1 MRAKP
6 FGPLAVATQHEAS
19 LRATFGAFPLQSCG
33 YEFGPRW
40 HAHRL
45 VLVTSPLCWD
55 ATRASRGGVRCPG
68 GAEDRALRRRWT
80 CRTGRMIGRVDGQ
93 TELIA
98 AGPYITIG
106 ATWASDVEYVAEL
119 TPGTPG
125 SGPGA
130 WAPCAG
136 VSPRR

>member
-6 FGPLAVATQHEAS
+6 FGLLAVATQHEAS
-19 LRATFGAFPLQSCG
+19 LRAAFGAFPLLSCG

-80 CRTGRMIGRVDGQ
+80 CRAGRMIGRVDGQ
-93 TELIA
+93 AELQV
-98 AGPYITIG
+98 AGPTSQSEPL
-106 ATWASDVEYVAEL
+106 WAGDLE
-119 TPGTPG
+119 
-125 SGPGA
+125 
-130 WAPCAG
+130 
-136 VSPRR
+136 